1 MFRKWQIDMTRDS
14 DPTRLFYQENAQVY
28 ASRDRPLPAERLDAF
43 LSELAV
49 GASILELGCG
59 GGQDS
64 AYMMSRGF
72 DVTATDGS
80 PQFAKEAEKRIGK
93 PVKVLRFEDLEAR
106 DQYEGVWAEASLL
119 HVHRSMLPEILERI
133 RQALKKGGVLH
144 ASFKS
149 GTRDGHDSFG
159 RYYNY
164 PAAKWLGDILVA
176 GGWRDVSMTDDEG
189 GGYDG
194 EPTKWLCV
202 NAAK

>member
-1 MFRKWQIDMTRDS
+1 MSRRLQIEMTKGS
-14 DPTRLFYQENAQVY
+14 DATRFFYQENAQVY
-28 ASRDRPLPAERLDAF
+28 ASRDRLLPAERLDAF
-43 LSELAV
+43 LGALAA

-80 PQFAKEAEKRIGK
+80 PQLSKEAETRIGK
-93 PVKVLRFEDLEAR
+93 PVRVLRFEDLAAR

-119 HVHRSMLPEILERI
+119 HVPRSMLPDILERI
-133 RQALKKGGVLH
+133 LQALKKGGVLH

-149 GTRDGHDSFG
+149 GACDGHDSFG

-164 PAAKWLGDILVA
+164 PSVKWLGDILVA
-176 GGWRDVSMTDDEG
+176 GGWNDVSITEGEG

-194 EPTKWLCV
+194 KPTPWLYV
-202 NAAK
+202 NAIK

>member
-1 MFRKWQIDMTRDS
+1 
-14 DPTRLFYQENAQVY
+14 
-28 ASRDRPLPAERLDAF
+28 LDAF
-43 LSELAV
+43 LGALAA

-80 PQFAKEAEKRIGK
+80 PQLSKEAETRIGK
-93 PVKVLRFEDLEAR
+93 PVRVLRFEDLAAR

-119 HVHRSMLPEILERI
+119 HVPRSTLPDILERI
-133 RQALKKGGVLH
+133 LQALKKGGILH

-149 GTRDGHDSFG
+149 GVRHGHDSFG

-164 PAAKWLGDILVA
+164 PSVKWLGDILVA
-176 GGWRDVSMTDDEG
+176 GGWKDVSITKGEG

-194 EPTKWLCV
+194 KPTPWLYV
-202 NAAK
+202 NAIK

>member
-1 MFRKWQIDMTRDS
+1 MTKGS
-14 DPTRLFYQENAQVY
+14 DPTRFFYQENAQVY
-28 ASRDRPLPAERLDAF
+28 AARDRLLPVERLDAF
-43 LSELAV
+43 LGELAP
-49 GASILELGCG
+49 GASVLELGCG

-80 PQFAKEAEKRIGK
+80 PQLAKKAETRIGK
-93 PVKVLRFEDLEAR
+93 PVKVLRFEDLDAR

-119 HVHRSMLPEILERI
+119 HVHRSTLPDILERI

-149 GTRDGHDSFG
+149 GARDGHDSFG

-164 PAAKWLGDILVA
+164 PSAKWLGEILVA
-176 GGWRDVSMTDDEG
+176 GGWKDVSMTEGEG
-189 GGYDG
+189 GSYDG
-194 EPTKWLCV
+194 KPTPWLYV
-202 NAAK
+202 SAIK